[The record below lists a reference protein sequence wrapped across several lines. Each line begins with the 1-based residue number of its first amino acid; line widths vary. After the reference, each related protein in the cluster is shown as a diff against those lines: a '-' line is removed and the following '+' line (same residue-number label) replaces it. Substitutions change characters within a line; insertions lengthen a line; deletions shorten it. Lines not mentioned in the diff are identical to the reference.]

1 MGRKVQPNSYRLGI
15 IKGWESK
22 WFSPKD
28 ASRWLEEDEKIRE
41 MIMKK
46 IGQAGIARIEIER
59 LSDRYRI
66 LIKASRPGLII
77 GRGGKGIE
85 ELTKAIE
92 KIMRSKVG
100 LSLNVEELKRTEL
113 SAQVAAQNI
122 AWDLERR
129 MLFRRTAKKHLD
141 SYFQHREIQG
151 ARIQLA
157 GRLNGAEI
165 ARREVFSRG
174 KLPLSTLRANI
185 DYGEATAF
193 GSYGTVGVKVW
204 IYTGEVFNKK

>member
-1 MGRKVQPNSYRLGI
+1 MGRKVQPNSYRLGV

-59 LSDRYRI
+59 LSDHYRI
-66 LIKASRPGLII
+66 LIKASRPGFII

>member
-1 MGRKVQPNSYRLGI
+1 MGHKVQPNSYRLGI
-15 IKGWESK
+15 IKGWDAK
-22 WFSPKD
+22 WFSPKK
-28 ASRWLEEDEKIRE
+28 ASEWLEEDEKIRKV
-41 MIMKK
+41 IMKK
-46 IGQAGIARIEIER
+46 IGLAGIARIEIER

-66 LIKASRPGLII
+66 SIKASRPGLII

-92 KIMRSKVG
+92 KVMTSKVG

-129 MLFRRTAKKHLD
+129 MPFRRTMKKHLE
-141 SYFQHREIQG
+141 SYFQHREVQG
-151 ARIQLA
+151 AKIELS
-157 GRLNGAEI
+157 GRLDGNEI
-165 ARREVFSRG
+165 ARSERLSRG

-185 DYGEATAF
+185 DYGQATAF
-193 GSYGTVGVKVW
+193 CSYGAVGIKVW
-204 IYTGEVFNKK
+204 TYTGEVFGKK